1 MLTSFYS
8 LSKKSLFFIFTSVQN
23 GESLG
28 LTSGSTYVWKMASD
42 SRVVVFILM
51 TGNSMI
57 SYKNNS
63 GKTFTLRRAWLNRA
77 SPFNGL
83 LSHIYDVISLPKL
96 NCLAR
101 GGITLPLLIYSPIFI
116 LHSRELGIDMKFS
129 TP

>member
-8 LSKKSLFFIFTSVQN
+8 LSKTSLFFIFTSVQN

-63 GKTFTLRRAWLNRA
+63 GKTFT
-77 SPFNGL
+77 
-83 LSHIYDVISLPKL
+83 
-96 NCLAR
+96 
-101 GGITLPLLIYSPIFI
+101 
-116 LHSRELGIDMKFS
+116 
-129 TP
+129 

>member
-101 GGITLPLLIYSPIFI
+101 GDHTSTSNIQSNLYF
-116 LHSRELGIDMKFS
+116 ELKRIGD
-129 TP
+129 